1 MPRMYYYVP
10 MTQITWD
17 TVNDRHMTAENDL
30 DAIDQIKALENL
42 KRIPPTWKIFLE
54 KTPGEFL
61 EVNRRS
67 ISRKRVE
74 AKRAKVERDHWDSMA
89 VPPGEHD

>member
-1 MPRMYYYVP
+1 MPRMYYFTP
-10 MTQITWD
+10 GKQAEDGTQLPGITWD
-17 TVNDRHMTAENDL
+17 TVNDRYMTAENDL

-54 KTPGEFL
+54 KTHGEFL

-67 ISRKRVE
+67 ISRKRIE
-74 AKRAKVERDHWDSMA
+74 AKRANK
-89 VPPGEHD
+89 GN